1 MIGKIIV
8 FFIKMEIIFFIVCY
22 FINLVLYV
30 FIVLGIVGYKDNIE
44 EYY

>member
-22 FINLVLYV
+22 FIYLVL